1 MAGDVKLK
9 EVIKAR
15 NEFNDKVEEKFLNKN
30 YYNPEYMYN
39 TEGPE
44 ILRLYN
50 NRDNTEHYDF
60 TDVLDSVYN
69 NVRLEISSGS
79 ALNFTTPC
87 SSAPSSMP
95 LNLNGPFTIPT
106 RKALFR
112 LSSEESML

>member
-1 MAGDVKLK
+1 MAGDVKLN

-69 NVRLEISSGS
+69 NVRLGISSGS
-79 ALNFTTPC
+79 ALSFTTPC

-95 LNLNGPFTIPT
+95 LNPNGPSTIPM
-106 RKALFR
+106 RRALFH
-112 LSSEESML
+112 LNSEESML